1 MSVYSTRDAFEIYMY
16 YLALKRHFTTD
27 YDYFKYNGKVK
38 ASQQSFENRKDKF
51 HFYKLSK
58 RKDAKEFI
66 LANMIYEPTLWI
78 GDLLDNEKAE
88 EVFTEWTRRQQTL
101 SYVFKS
107 DLSELND
114 DFNSNLLVT
123 DGQHPRLL
131 QLYNM
136 RRVNVET
143 LVIIDDLVHNFSYW
157 ERKIAD
163 PIIFPSIN
171 KFVGKVRPF
180 IRYDKSKMKA
190 ILLDRFSQSQ
200 QAA

>member
-1 MSVYSTRDAFEIYMY
+1 MSVYSTQAAFEIYIY

-27 YDYFKYNGKVK
+27 YDFFKYNGKVK
-38 ASQQSFENRKDKF
+38 ASQQAFENRKDKF
-51 HFYKLSK
+51 QFYKLSK

-88 EVFTEWTRRQQTL
+88 EVFTEWTKRQQTL
-101 SYVFKS
+101 SYVFKN

-114 DFNSNLLVT
+114 DFNSNLLVN

-163 PIIFPSIN
+163 PIIFPQI
-171 KFVGKVRPF
+171 KRTVEKVRPF
-180 IRYDKSKMKA
+180 VSYDKKKMKQL
-190 ILLDRFSQSQ
+190 LLDRFS
-200 QAA
+200 

>member
-1 MSVYSTRDAFEIYMY
+1 MSVYSTQAAFEIYIY

-27 YDYFKYNGKVK
+27 YDFFKYNGKVN
-38 ASQQSFENRKDKF
+38 ASNQAFENRKDKF
-51 HFYKLSK
+51 QFYKLSK

-66 LANMIYEPTLWI
+66 LANMIFDPTLWI

-88 EVFTEWTRRQQTL
+88 EVFAEFTRRQQTL
-101 SYVFKS
+101 SYVFKN
-107 DLSELND
+107 DLNELNE
-114 DFNSNLLVT
+114 DFNSNLLVK

-136 RRVNVET
+136 RRINVET
-143 LVIIDDLVHNFSYW
+143 LVIIDDLVKNFSYW
-157 ERKIAD
+157 EKKIAD
-163 PIIFPSIN
+163 PIVFPSIN
-171 KFVGKVRPF
+171 KFVKNVKPF

-190 ILLDRFSQSQ
+190 ILLDKFQSQ

>member
-1 MSVYSTRDAFEIYMY
+1 MSVYSTQAAFEIYMY

-27 YDYFKYNGKVK
+27 YDFFKYNGKVK
-38 ASQQSFENRKDKF
+38 ANQQSFENRKDKYQ
-51 HFYKLSK
+51 FYKLSK

-66 LANMIYEPTLWI
+66 LANMLFDPTLWI

-88 EVFTEWTRRQQTL
+88 EVFTEWTKRQQTL
-101 SYVFKS
+101 SYVFKN

-114 DFNSNLLVT
+114 DFNSNLLVK

-136 RRVNVET
+136 RRVNLET

-157 ERKIAD
+157 EKKISD

-171 KFVGKVRPF
+171 RLVGKYRPF
-180 IRYDKSKMKA
+180 MSYDKKRMKS
-190 ILLDRFSQSQ
+190 ILLDKFQSQ

>member
-1 MSVYSTRDAFEIYMY
+1 MSVYSTQAAFELYIY

-27 YDYFKYNGKVK
+27 YNFFKYNGKVN
-38 ASQQSFENRKDKF
+38 ASQQAFENRKDKF
-51 HFYKLSK
+51 QFYKLSK

-66 LANMIYEPTLWI
+66 LANMIFEPTLWI

-88 EVFTEWTRRQQTL
+88 EVYAEWTRKQQSL
-101 SYVFKS
+101 SYVFKN
-107 DLSELND
+107 DLAELNE
-114 DFNSNLLVT
+114 DFNSNLLVK

-136 RRVNVET
+136 RRINIET
-143 LVIIDDLVHNFSYW
+143 LVIIDDLVQNFSYW

-163 PIIFPSIN
+163 PVIFPHIN

-180 IRYDKSKMKA
+180 IHYDKSKMKA
-190 ILLDRFSQSQ
+190 LLLDKFQSQ

>member
-1 MSVYSTRDAFEIYMY
+1 MSVYSTQAAFEIYIY

-27 YDYFKYNGKVK
+27 YDFFKYNGKVK
-38 ASQQSFENRKDKF
+38 ASQQAFENRKDKF
-51 HFYKLSK
+51 QFYKLSK

-88 EVFTEWTRRQQTL
+88 EVFTEWIKRQQTL
-101 SYVFKS
+101 SYVFKN

-114 DFNSNLLVT
+114 DFNSNLLVN

>member
-1 MSVYSTRDAFEIYMY
+1 MSTYSTQDAFEIYMY

-51 HFYKLSK
+51 FFYKLSK
-58 RKDAKEFI
+58 KKEAKEFI
-66 LANMIYEPTLWI
+66 LANMIYDPTLWV
-78 GDLLDNEKAE
+78 GDLLDNEKAS
-88 EVFTEWTRRQQTL
+88 EVHLEWVKKQQTL
-101 SYVFKS
+101 SYVFRN
-107 DLSELND
+107 DLSELNE
-114 DFNSNLLVT
+114 DFNSNLMVK

-143 LVIIDDLVHNFSYW
+143 LIIIDDLVQNFSYW

-163 PIIFPSIN
+163 PIIFPNIN
-171 KFVGKVRPF
+171 RFVTKVRPF
-180 IRYDKSKMKA
+180 IRYDKLKMKE
-190 ILLDRFSQSQ
+190 ILLDKFTQSQ

>member
-1 MSVYSTRDAFEIYMY
+1 MSVYSTQAAFEIYIH

-27 YDYFKYNGKVK
+27 YDFFKYNGKVK
-38 ASQQSFENRKDKF
+38 ASQQAFENRKDKF
-51 HFYKLSK
+51 QFYKLSK
-58 RKDAKEFI
+58 RRDAKEFI

-88 EVFTEWTRRQQTL
+88 EVFTEWIKRQQTL
-101 SYVFKS
+101 SYVFKN

-114 DFNSNLLVT
+114 DFNSNLLVN

>member
-1 MSVYSTRDAFEIYMY
+1 MSVYSTQASFELYIY

-27 YDYFKYNGKVK
+27 YNFFKYNGKVN
-38 ASQQSFENRKDKF
+38 ASQQAFENRKDKF
-51 HFYKLSK
+51 QFYKLSK

-66 LANMIYEPTLWI
+66 LANMIFDPTLWI

-88 EVFTEWTRRQQTL
+88 EVHSEWVRRQQSL
-101 SYVFKS
+101 SYVFKN

-114 DFNSNLLVT
+114 DFNSNLLVK

-136 RRVNVET
+136 RRINIET
-143 LVIIDDLVHNFSYW
+143 LIIIDDLVKNFSYW
-157 ERKIAD
+157 EKKIAD

-171 KFVGKVRPF
+171 RFVGKVRPF
-180 IRYDKSKMKA
+180 IQYDKPKMKT
-190 ILLDRFSQSQ
+190 ILLDKFQSQ
-200 QAA
+200 QTA

>member
-1 MSVYSTRDAFEIYMY
+1 MSVYSTQAAFEIYIY

-27 YDYFKYNGKVK
+27 YDFFKYNGKVK
-38 ASQQSFENRKDKF
+38 ASQQAFENRKDKF
-51 HFYKLSK
+51 QFYKLSK

-88 EVFTEWTRRQQTL
+88 EVFTEWTKRQQTL
-101 SYVFKS
+101 SYVFKN

-114 DFNSNLLVT
+114 DFNSNLLVN

-180 IRYDKSKMKA
+180 IRYDKLKMKA

>member
-1 MSVYSTRDAFEIYMY
+1 MAVYSTQAAFEIYIY

-27 YDYFKYNGKVK
+27 YDFFKYNGKVK
-38 ASQQSFENRKDKF
+38 ASQQAFENRKDKF
-51 HFYKLSK
+51 QFYKLSK

-88 EVFTEWTRRQQTL
+88 EVFTEWTKRQQTL
-101 SYVFKS
+101 SYVFKN

-114 DFNSNLLVT
+114 DFNSNLLVN

>member
-1 MSVYSTRDAFEIYMY
+1 MSVYSTQAAFEIYIY

-27 YDYFKYNGKVK
+27 YDFFKYNGKVK
-38 ASQQSFENRKDKF
+38 ASQQAFENRKDKF
-51 HFYKLSK
+51 QFYKLSK

-88 EVFTEWTRRQQTL
+88 EVFTEWTKRQQTL
-101 SYVFKS
+101 SYVFKN

-114 DFNSNLLVT
+114 DFNSNLLVN

>member
-1 MSVYSTRDAFEIYMY
+1 MY
-16 YLALKRHFTTD
+16 YLALKRHFTTE

-51 HFYKLSK
+51 QFYKLSK

-66 LANMIYEPTLWI
+66 LANMIFDPTLWI

-88 EVFTEWTRRQQTL
+88 EVYNEWARKQQTL
-101 SYVFKS
+101 SYVFKN
-107 DLSELND
+107 DLNELND
-114 DFNSNLLVT
+114 DFNSNLLVP

-136 RRVNVET
+136 RRINIET
-143 LVIIDDLVHNFSYW
+143 LVIIDDMVHNFSYW

-190 ILLDRFSQSQ
+190 ILLDKFTQSQ

>member
-1 MSVYSTRDAFEIYMY
+1 MSTYSTRDAFEIYMY

-51 HFYKLSK
+51 QFYKLSK

-66 LANMIYEPTLWI
+66 LANMIFDPTLWV
-78 GDLLDNEKAE
+78 GDLLDNEKAV
-88 EVFTEWTRRQQTL
+88 EVFTEWTRKQQTL

-136 RRVNVET
+136 RRVNIET
-143 LVIIDDLVHNFSYW
+143 LVIIDDIVHNFSYW
-157 ERKIAD
+157 ERKITD
-163 PIIFPSIN
+163 PIIFPQI
-171 KFVGKVRPF
+171 KRTVEKYRPF
-180 IRYDKSKMKA
+180 VSYDKKKMKA
-190 ILLDRFSQSQ
+190 ILLEKFS
-200 QAA
+200 